1 MMTSS
6 SHYWDVIIIGAGAA
20 GLMAAASASGRG
32 RRVLL
37 LEKNRKLGVK
47 ILMSGGTRCNI
58 THDCGANDIAAAFG
72 QQGKFLHSALAAL
85 PPDEIIRMIE
95 SEGVTTKVESTGKIF
110 PVSNSAVDVRDALV
124 KIGTH
129 AGAKIENEQPVDAI
143 EKTSQPIGS
152 SKSHFLIHTNQAIL
166 ECESVIVTTGG
177 KSYPGCGTTGDGY
190 SWAQRFGHSLVRPV
204 PALTPI
210 TCNQSWANDLKG
222 ITIEDAEVS
231 IVESMTAAQGITKKN
246 PALDTRRGSFLFTH
260 FGFSGPAVLNAS
272 RVITRRPSVG
282 GLSMLCDFVPGV
294 TKTDLANRFRE
305 LADSEGKLL
314 VATALS
320 RILPKRLAG
329 ALIRNADI
337 SPDLKSAELSKPQLQ
352 TLIHQIKQNRLPI
365 SGTLGF
371 KKAEVTAGGI
381 DLNEVSSKT
390 LQSKLVPGLFF
401 AGEILDVD
409 GPIGGFNFQAAFS
422 TGWLAGL
429 NA

>member
-1 MMTSS
+1 MTTSS
-6 SHYWDVIIIGAGAA
+6 SHHWDVIIIGAGAA

-85 PPDEIIRMIE
+85 PPDEVIRMIE

-124 KIGTH
+124 KIGSRV
-129 AGAKIENEQPVDAI
+129 GANIENEQPVDAI
-143 EKTSQPIGS
+143 EKTSQPIGANNS
-152 SKSHFLIHTNQAIL
+152 RFLIHTKQAIL

-190 SWAQRFGHSLVRPV
+190 SWAVRFGHSLVRPV

-294 TKTDLANRFRE
+294 TETELANRFRE
-305 LADSEGKLL
+305 LADSEGKLS

-329 ALIRNADI
+329 ALIRNSEI
-337 SPDLKSAELSKPQLQ
+337 SPDLKSAELSKSQLQ

-365 SGTLGF
+365 CGTLGF

-381 DLNEVSSKT
+381 HLSEVNSKN